1 MIVLKNECYRLFREY
16 CKLSV
21 DDAAELTGISKE
33 RLLLIE
39 HGEIIPTDDECK
51 KFSKLYNISPDK
63 LNGSIRE
70 VFETIVR
77 EPMDA
82 SFYDNYVEKDVIVER
97 VTSLSVSER
106 LLIMKLRL
114 AENQQEL
121 NEKIIQMLSE

>member
-1 MIVLKNECYRLFREY
+1 MSAN
-16 CKLSV
+16 
-21 DDAAELTGISKE
+21 DAAELTGISKE

-63 LNGSIRE
+63 QNGSIRE

-121 NEKIIQMLSE
+121 NEKIIQMMSE

>member
-21 DDAAELTGISKE
+21 DDTAELTGISKE

-51 KFSKLYNISPDK
+51 KFSKLYNISSDK

-97 VTSLSVSER
+97 VTSLSVFER

-114 AENQQEL
+114 SENQQEL
-121 NEKIIQMLSE
+121 NEKIMQMLSE